1 MTSNAVR
8 ANFNFSYLLTT
19 LTLFML
25 IKILRH
31 SNLNKVNV
39 ELHSLYNWLTST
51 KLSLNIKKSNCVIFR
66 PYQKNST
73 TIPRL
78 MFLAIKA
85 LKRLLLNVK
94 TSVKYLGLLIY
105 ENLSWK
111 SHIDSAAN
119 KIRKT
124 IGLIAKL
131 RHFVSTC
138 TLLNIN

>member
-1 MTSNAVR
+1 MTSNVVR
-8 ANFNFSYLLTT
+8 ANSNFSYLLTT

-31 SNLNKVNV
+31 WNLNKVNV
-39 ELHSLYNWLTST
+39 ELHSLYNWLTSN
-51 KLSLNIKKSNCVIFR
+51 KLSLNIKKSNYVIFR
-66 PYQKNST
+66 PYQNNST

-78 MFLAIKA
+78 MFLTIKA

-124 IGLIAKL
+124 IGLIARL